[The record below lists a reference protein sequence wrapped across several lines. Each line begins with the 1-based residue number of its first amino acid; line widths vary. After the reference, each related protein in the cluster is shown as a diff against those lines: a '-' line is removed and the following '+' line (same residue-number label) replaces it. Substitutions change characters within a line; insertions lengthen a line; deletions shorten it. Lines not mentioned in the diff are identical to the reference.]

1 MQLATAVWTTDPTME
16 QGLEAPAPGTDAG
29 NRDGREGEQSASRGT
44 ARKGEEA
51 RTAVKGKA
59 SNGRPR
65 DAAPRRR
72 SVSATARS
80 DSVAVGGGKASKGG
94 KGALRSLVSRRGET
108 GRTPG
113 SAAGRNKPA
122 RSERIKPSRWCE
134 TTRTARGK
142 DWLSSPEGKRGD
154 ADPGKRT
161 PRLGTMEGRSLDNP
175 KRGCPAGE
183 PDCTDR
189 DATEQSASRSG
200 GSRAHAHASC
210 RARS

>member
-1 MQLATAVWTTDPTME
+1 LTFEPILGRAPPPDEPFARRGRTAEAAAGAIGQAQGSTGFMQLATAVWTTDPTME

-29 NRDGREGEQSASRGT
+29 NRDGWEGEQSASRGT

-80 DSVAVGGGKASKGG
+80 GSVAVGGGKASKGG

-122 RSERIKPSRWCE
+122 RSRRIKPSRWCE
-134 TTRTARGK
+134 TTRAARGR
-142 DWLSSPEGKRGD
+142 DWLSFLEGRRGD
-154 ADPGKRT
+154 A
-161 PRLGTMEGRSLDNP
+161 
-175 KRGCPAGE
+175 
-183 PDCTDR
+183 
-189 DATEQSASRSG
+189 
-200 GSRAHAHASC
+200 
-210 RARS
+210 